1 MKISKIELQK
11 VTASAGMVLTNG
23 EAYSKEIYLGKN
35 DNADNWYEITEEEYA
50 VILEK
55 EREELNNVL
64 S

>member
-11 VTASAGMVLTNG
+11 VTASTGMVLTNG

-35 DNADNWYEITEEEYA
+35 DNTDNWYEITEEEYE

-55 EREELNNVL
+55 KREVLNNVL